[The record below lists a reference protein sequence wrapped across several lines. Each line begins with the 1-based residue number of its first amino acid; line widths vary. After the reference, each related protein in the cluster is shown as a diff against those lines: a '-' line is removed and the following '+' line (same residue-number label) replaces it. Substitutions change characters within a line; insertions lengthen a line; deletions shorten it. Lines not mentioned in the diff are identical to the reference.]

1 MNKKNK
7 ELLTGL
13 DMVHAALWSMKE
25 EAKKG
30 SRVVNAIELE
40 CILMILASVMKDL
53 GDTRF
58 TKEAI

>member
-1 MNKKNK
+1 
-7 ELLTGL
+7 
-13 DMVHAALWSMKE
+13 MVHAALWSMKE